1 MRGRTFRQFI
11 QSGDAAQVGTPERE
25 AEIARDA
32 KLATELHE
40 EVLLPFLAKHIDL
53 KNDDFLLP
61 ALTHAAAIHAMG
73 RYGMTPDDFAAFAT
87 AVAESAKG
95 DVAGIMAKLG
105 ALLGKKEKG
114 GTA

>member
-11 QSGDAAQVGTPERE
+11 QSGDAERIGTPERE
-25 AEIARDA
+25 AEVARDA
-32 KLATELHE
+32 KLAKELHE

-53 KNDDFLLP
+53 ENDDFLLP
-61 ALTHAAAIHAMG
+61 ALAHAAAIHAMG
-73 RYGMTPDDFAAFAT
+73 RYRMTPDDFADFAR
-87 AVAESAKG
+87 AVAESAKPE
-95 DVAGIMAKLG
+95 VAGMMAKLG